1 MDRYIFSIVTVVV
14 AGMLIPAAAFCQRFD
29 PEEEPE
35 RDMHMRQMQMELE
48 ERESQMDFER
58 KMRELELE
66 EHRIKLKQARE
77 KNKHEPHPL
86 LLLVAAVHILTAIWV
101 YIDIRQ
107 RNCGSGL
114 WIVLALLAGLLGT
127 LVYAVVRLGDTEK
140 KKG

>member
-1 MDRYIFSIVTVVV
+1 MNRYILSTVI
-14 AGMLIPAAAFCQRFD
+14 ASMFIPAAAFCQRFEPKED
-29 PEEEPE
+29 PEH
-35 RDMHMRQMQMELE
+35 DMHMRQMRMELE
-48 ERESQMDFER
+48 EREMRMDFEQ

-66 EHRIKLKQARE
+66 ERRIKLRHARE
-77 KNKHEPHPL
+77 NNKYEPHPL

-114 WIVLALLAGLLGT
+114 WIVLALLTGLLGA